1 MSKME
6 DIKKTALSKVTVVK
20 NMRDYS
26 NDPFVLKKE
35 KMAREFIAKNGLPPD
50 RRKNKQK

>member
-1 MSKME
+1 MADHKPQ
-6 DIKKTALSKVTVVK
+6 KKITYKVTVVE

-35 KMAREFIAKNGLPPD
+35 KMAREFIEKNGLPPD
-50 RRKNKQK
+50 RRKKKQK